1 MLRSFQPQ
9 PRRFGLALDP
19 NAVVAA
25 VVLAC
30 VGAGAAVARAQD
42 EEPAV
47 SPPRLLT
54 PAELEWPREQPPPT
68 APIEVLL
75 TVDTNGLAQAVELPV
90 SYGQAADDAI
100 RATASHLK
108 FEPATKSGEP
118 VAARIRLQFE
128 MPPAPEPEA
137 PPEAQETSPASAS
150 PEPPTAPAPSAARRP
165 PSAAAASA
173 LDDES
178 AAFGARARVDKP
190 QAGAASRVKLRG
202 KELTMVP
209 GTFGEPLRVVAT
221 LPGVLRSPFGLG
233 FFLVRGASFQNTG
246 FFVDGFAVPLLYHLG
261 AGPAIL
267 SSRLVDQLDF
277 YPGGFPVRFG
287 QYSAGIISLRTAPP
301 PADRLQLEAEVD
313 LLRASALAIIPFD
326 EGKGSVALAFRRSYY
341 ELLLPLITD
350 AVSLAYTD
358 YQLRLDYKLTPRL
371 TFSLFF
377 FGSRDRLRAAQDL
390 GAGSTTGNASQG
402 FDYAFDQLIVSAD
415 WQPVSALRVRWS
427 GTIGP
432 SAIGLI
438 GQSTGDSTLGTDTH
452 ATRLGERLEFIL
464 TETPNL
470 VTTLGSEISVFL
482 YRFTGSAPSFG
493 ELPAIPAPSSDGQ
506 ALRFSDEL
514 LQLVMAPYLEQVWRV
529 GPLELSGGLRANY
542 FRYGDVSKW
551 VFDPRTVVRLKLFDG
566 VKLKAATGLFS
577 EPPLPFQL
585 TRRVANPAL
594 LPQRAWQSSFG
605 TELQLPAA
613 FEVDST
619 VFYSQMWNITRSSG
633 QLQQDE
639 DGNVERPFFQSDGEG
654 RAYGFELLLRR
665 RADKGL
671 FGWISYT
678 LSRSE
683 RFLEGGRSV
692 VFAFDQTHVL
702 NVALSYAVS
711 GWTFGGRF
719 TLATGRP
726 VGDILDPSGRTNFD
740 ADEDDFDPD
749 SRGKTTR
756 LPTFHQLDVR
766 IDRDFVV
773 GRVRGSVFLDVINLY
788 NAQNSEGYRYSFD
801 FTRRGRLPGLP
812 ILPTIGVRAMFE

>member
-1 MLRSFQPQ
+1 MLRSLKPQ
-9 PRRFGLALDP
+9 LRRFGPPLDP

-25 VVLAC
+25 LVLAW
-30 VGAGAAVARAQD
+30 AGVAAGVARAQD
-42 EEPAV
+42 EAPAV

-68 APIEVLL
+68 AAIEVLL
-75 TVDTNGLAQAVELPV
+75 TVDTNGLAQDVELPV

-108 FEPATKSGEP
+108 FEPARKSGEP
-118 VAARIRLQFE
+118 IAARIRLQFE
-128 MPPAPEPEA
+128 VPPAPEPEA
-137 PPEAQETSPASAS
+137 PPEAQATSPASPA
-150 PEPPTAPAPSAARRP
+150 PEPATTPAQRPP
-165 PSAAAASA
+165 PSAAATSA
-173 LDDES
+173 PDDES

-277 YPGGFPVRFG
+277 YPGGYPVRFG

-326 EGKGSVALAFRRSYY
+326 EGKGSIALAFRRSYY

-371 TFSLFF
+371 KFSLFF

-390 GAGSTTGNASQG
+390 GAGSTTGSASQG
-402 FDYAFDQLIVSAD
+402 FDYSFDQLIVSAD
-415 WQPVSALRVRWS
+415 WQPVSALRLRWS

-432 SAIGLI
+432 SAIGLT
-438 GQSTGDSTLGTDTH
+438 GQSTGDSTLGTDTR
-452 ATRLGERLEFIL
+452 AMRLGERLEFIV

-482 YRFTGSAPSFG
+482 YDFTGSAPSFG
-493 ELPAIPAPSSDGQ
+493 ELPAIPAPSMDGQ
-506 ALRFSDEL
+506 ALQFSDEL
-514 LQLVMAPYLEQVWRV
+514 MQLVMAPYLEQVWRV
-529 GPLELSGGLRANY
+529 GPLEISGGLRATY
-542 FRYGDVSKW
+542 YRYGDVSKW
-551 VFDPRTVVRLKLFDG
+551 VMDPRSVVRFTLLDG

-585 TRRVANPAL
+585 TRGVANPAL
-594 LPQRAWQSSFG
+594 SPQRAWQSSVG

-619 VFYSQMWNITRSSG
+619 LFYSQMWDITRSSG
-633 QLQQDE
+633 QLEQDAS
-639 DGNVERPFFQSDGEG
+639 GNVERRFFQSDGKG

-665 RADKGL
+665 RAEKGL

-702 NVALSYAVS
+702 NLALSYAVS
-711 GWTFGGRF
+711 GWTFGARF

-726 VGDILDPSGRTNFD
+726 VVDILEPRGQTKFD

-749 SRGKTTR
+749 SGGRTTR

-801 FTRRGRLPGLP
+801 FTQRGRLPGLP